1 MFALVAALKP
11 ANPRFNDFST
21 DGSSPRYAR
30 RACSFDST
38 ESLVHAPTK
47 RTKGISFRIDRSLLD
62 HGDTAAVVAVRLIPA
77 SRAGRTGRLT
87 RRARDRAGAVRRQVR
102 RVLARAQH
110 ARRAAAIATATRG
123 RLRAALARVRVRQV
137 VLGAVRRDDRIQR
150 DVVALVR
157 GRVTHGAAAEAVAA
171 GRRDRTAHRR
181 ALRRDGRAAERRE
194 ALRRVVRDALDVGVD
209 DEPDE
214 VRLPLGLRH
223 RAEQTA
229 DVLVAA
235 VVSRATVAVEEA
247 VLVDRVDVVAGDAGR
262 ERAFVVIERSRA
274 LRIEAVDQAVAIV
287 VLAVRAL
294 RTTGRA
300 RAIERRRIDEHHR
313 SVAARASVIAGAIA
327 VMSTTGDEENNEYAA
342 TLHSAPRPLSVGSYC
357 AKVAA
362 ISMRELVRRA
372 EDALATLRGGVP
384 VALDQP
390 VPAAHRQVVLRAVAR
405 GRLVAAR
412 PGALVGILCTLTVV
426 PGVEIGIADRF
437 LALVREDRRHAVRAG
452 VAVRRGLLL
461 FTRGRAA
468 VGVADER
475 VLDVAAVDRR
485 VGVPAAVLRAEAR
498 RRGDVGRRQHH
509 VERVR
514 VGRVRRRADLLD
526 RRVAERRAVRVVV

>member
-123 RLRAALARVRVRQV
+123 RLRAARAGVRVCQV

-157 GRVTHGAAAEAVAA
+157 RRVAHGAAAEAIAS

-194 ALRRVVRDALDVGVD
+194 ALRHVVLVALDVGVV
-209 DEPDE
+209 DEADE
-214 VRLPLGLRH
+214 VRLTLGLRH

-229 DVLVAA
+229 HVLVAA
-235 VVSRATVAVEEA
+235 VVAGATVPVEEA

-262 ERAFVVIERSRA
+262 ERAFIVIERARA
-274 LRIEAVDQAVAIV
+274 LRVEAVDQAVAIV

-294 RTTGRA
+294 RTTRRA

-313 SVAARASVIAGAIA
+313 SVARAGVIAGTVA
-327 VMSTTGDEENNEYAA
+327 VRSTTGDEDNNEYAA
-342 TLHSAPRPLSVGSYC
+342 TLHGCSPAVTSGELPREGRSYLD
-357 AKVAA
+357 
-362 ISMRELVRRA
+362 ERA
-372 EDALATLRGGVP
+372 SSSN
-384 VALDQP
+384 
-390 VPAAHRQVVLRAVAR
+390 
-405 GRLVAAR
+405 
-412 PGALVGILCTLTVV
+412 
-426 PGVEIGIADRF
+426 
-437 LALVREDRRHAVRAG
+437 
-452 VAVRRGLLL
+452 
-461 FTRGRAA
+461 RGRAGNPA
-468 VGVADER
+468 WWCSCCVGSASYGHPSSGCTSSR
-475 VLDVAAVDRR
+475 CS
-485 VGVPAAVLRAEAR
+485 
-498 RRGDVGRRQHH
+498 
-509 VERVR
+509 
-514 VGRVRRRADLLD
+514 LL
-526 RRVAERRAVRVVV
+526 